1 MAEDFR
7 NMGNYHFRRG
17 HSEYAEEYYKKALD
31 YTLKMGDA
39 SGSAKDYT
47 FLGNLKFRGKNFEE
61 AEEFFQKAAD
71 IFNEKKN
78 FVNLVQLY
86 MTVARMNLAESQT
99 DPCKEYLDRAEEV
112 AQLLGNPE
120 KLTSSIEEMRKTVE
134 RIDKI

>member
-1 MAEDFR
+1 
-7 NMGNYHFRRG
+7 MGNYHFRRG
-17 HSEYAEEYYKKALD
+17 QPEYAEEYYKKALD
-31 YTLKMGDA
+31 YTLKEGDA

-47 FLGNLKFRGKNFEE
+47 FLGNLKFRGQKFDE
-61 AEEFFQKAAD
+61 ADDYFQKAAG

-86 MTVARMNLAESQT
+86 MTVARMNLAESLK
-99 DPCKEYLDRAEEV
+99 DPCESYLSRAEEV